1 MSLFN
6 QVNSLCY
13 WFQSQTKFVC
23 SISLNSDTDTYFV
36 KLKNGS
42 TDIYKYRIESFSK
55 KSGNLVEFE
64 LSTIVKN
71 LIHIKENHQENKK
84 G

>member
-13 WFQSQTKFVC
+13 WFQSQTKSVC

-36 KLKNGS
+36 RLKNGN

-55 KSGNLVEFE
+55 KSGSLVEYE

-71 LIHIKENHQENKK
+71 LIHIKENHQGNKK